1 MTARRA
7 PRRHRRLTL
16 AGVTGALL
24 LGAVGAAPAAAQQ
37 SAAPVPGPAV
47 GDPAPDFALVGVTRY
62 GILRDSVRLADF
74 RGQTVVLAFFY
85 KARTKG

>member
-1 MTARRA
+1 MPDRRTRRRFA
-7 PRRHRRLTL
+7 PL
-16 AGVTGALL
+16 ATALL
-24 LGAVGAAPAAAQQ
+24 LAGAAVAAPAAAQQ
-37 SAAPVPGPAV
+37 APGPVPGPAV
-47 GDPAPDFALVGVTRY
+47 GDPAPDFALVGVTRH